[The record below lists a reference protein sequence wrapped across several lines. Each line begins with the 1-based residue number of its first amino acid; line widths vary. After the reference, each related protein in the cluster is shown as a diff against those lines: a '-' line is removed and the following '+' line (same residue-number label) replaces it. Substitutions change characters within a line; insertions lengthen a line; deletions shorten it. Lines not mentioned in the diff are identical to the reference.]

1 MLFDSRSLGEIILRE
16 QHQLAVFGIGP
27 TSRSPG
33 DQFGSHLGKCKSVL
47 KPHHS
52 ADLIEKL
59 TPLKSASCAFA
70 EWYIYCRV
78 DLFAFQQSDFWL
90 IAQSFSAHSYVV
102 EWTRAIFSF
111 VPFMR
116 HKSQSR
122 LSQVTS
128 INSNLSVPSL
138 YRGVSIWIS
147 TASPQ

>member
-1 MLFDSRSLGEIILRE
+1 MLFDSRSLGQIILCE
-16 QHQLAVFGIGP
+16 QHQLTVFGIGP

-59 TPLKSASCAFA
+59 TPLKPASCALA

-90 IAQSFSAHSYVV
+90 IAQSFFSTAMLWSEREQYFL
-102 EWTRAIFSF
+102 RAFHAAQITITS
-111 VPFMR
+111 
-116 HKSQSR
+116 
-122 LSQVTS
+122 SQVTS
-128 INSNLSVPSL
+128 INSNLRVPGL